1 MIITRAAFV
10 LILCASSAGIGVA
23 GKLFSVAEP
32 DARAVWIG
40 SPEIPYRASLIIK
53 LPVSMKKGEV
63 ANFVA
68 EAEGSIYSFSKLPE
82 FYFLDYTMFQTSTVL
97 VFKPDATPPETI
109 PVHAKDHVWQIDTN
123 AIGAKQ
129 LCPAFGRDIGRDRD
143 YYYPVTRGGA
153 FEAPEEGIYSF
164 SLYMWGG
171 STAAKAGDVAMV
183 YPGTAQL
190 TVTVN

>member
-23 GKLFSVAEP
+23 GKLFSVTEP

-129 LCPAFGRDIGRDRD
+129 LFLPLGVILVEIGTIIIPLLEGAPLRPLRKAFIVFHCICGEDPPPPKQETSQWYI
-143 YYYPVTRGGA
+143 
-153 FEAPEEGIYSF
+153 PE
-164 SLYMWGG
+164 
-171 STAAKAGDVAMV
+171 
-183 YPGTAQL
+183 QL
-190 TVTVN
+190 S